1 MRLSGVAR
9 AEALL
14 MASNAVYRRSVWASF
29 VITCCIRLDLMPLLI
44 SLSLRL
50 SRVQGWLLA

>member
-14 MASNAVYRRSVWASF
+14 MASNAVYQRFVWAA
-29 VITCCIRLDLMPLLI
+29 
-44 SLSLRL
+44 SLFLVL
-50 SRVQGWLLA
+50 FA